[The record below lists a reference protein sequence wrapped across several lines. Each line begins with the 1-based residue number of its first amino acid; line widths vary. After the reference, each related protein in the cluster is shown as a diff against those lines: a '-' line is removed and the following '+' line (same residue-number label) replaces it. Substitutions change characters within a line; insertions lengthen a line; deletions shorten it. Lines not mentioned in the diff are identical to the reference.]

1 MRSVA
6 DQWLREVLLTLYRRS
21 TATRAEI
28 MAETGLHASSVS
40 QAMRPLLRHGTI
52 LKVGDLES
60 NGAGRPREVFSLN
73 PDAVYF
79 VSVDLEA
86 QRIRFALLNFVGD
99 IRYRWE
105 EATGWEER
113 LEVNKVFHGISM
125 VLRNLDSRQLS
136 RLLAVGISYPG
147 MLDDQGRLTAF
158 NLGLH
163 DFPLLSELRE
173 KASAHRMDHLP
184 IFIEPDRHSA
194 VVAERWLGRA
204 RGYQNGLLLFVE
216 RGIGIGLFL
225 DGKPVEGWR
234 NMAGEIGHWK
244 IEPGAEDPCGCGKR
258 GCLEAIAS
266 SPSMIRQYLESTGQP
281 SSNLS
286 AFRITDVFE
295 KARQGDPAA
304 SHVVERA
311 AKAIGLALSYAINLL
326 NPQIVI
332 LGGDLTSADDLFL
345 PRIERE
351 INQNGVPQLTRGI
364 EIAMSALGLD
374 MRLKGAGALAFR
386 KSLADP
392 ALLRKMCSP
401 VSLARGSVLPAT

>member
-6 DQWLREVLLTLYRRS
+6 NQWLREVLLTLYRRS

-40 QAMRPLLRHGTI
+40 QAMRPLLRNGTI

-60 NGAGRPREVFSLN
+60 NGAGRPREVFNLN
-73 PDAVYF
+73 PDAAYF

-125 VLRNLDSRQLS
+125 VLRSLDSRQLS
-136 RLLAVGISYPG
+136 RVLAVGISYPG

-173 KASAHRMDHLP
+173 KASTHRMDHLP
-184 IFIEPDRHSA
+184 VFIEPDRHSA

-304 SHVVERA
+304 SRIVERA
-311 AKAIGLALSYAINLL
+311 GKAIGLALSHAINLL

-345 PRIERE
+345 PPIERE
-351 INQNGVPQLTRGI
+351 ISQNGVPQLTRGI
-364 EIAMSALGLD
+364 EIAVSALGLD

-386 KSLADP
+386 KSLVDP

>member
-1 MRSVA
+1 MRNVA
-6 DQWLREVLLTLYRRS
+6 NQWLREVLLTLYRRS

-52 LKVGDLES
+52 LKVGDLDS
-60 NGAGRPREVFSLN
+60 NGAGRPREVFNLN
-73 PDAVYF
+73 PDAAYF

-113 LEVNKVFHGISM
+113 LDVNKVFHGISM

-136 RLLAVGISYPG
+136 RVLAVGISYPG

-158 NLGLH
+158 NLDLH
-163 DFPLLSELRE
+163 DFPLLAELRE
-173 KASAHRMDHLP
+173 KAGAHRMDHLP
-184 IFIEPDRHSA
+184 VFIEPDRHSA

-234 NMAGEIGHWK
+234 NMAGEIGHLT
-244 IEPGAEDPCGCGKR
+244 IEPDAEDRCGCGKR

-286 AFRITDVFE
+286 AFRITDVFD

-304 SHVVERA
+304 SRIVDRA
-311 AKAIGLALSYAINLL
+311 GRAIGLALSHAINLL

-332 LGGDLTSADDLFL
+332 LGGDLTNADDLFL

-351 INQNGVPQLTRGI
+351 IAENGVPQLTRGI
-364 EIAMSALGLD
+364 QIVMSALGLD
-374 MRLKGAGALAFR
+374 LRLKGAGALAFR

-401 VSLARGSVLPAT
+401 VSLARGSAVPGT

>member
-6 DQWLREVLLTLYRRS
+6 NQWLREVLLTLYRRS

-28 MAETGLHASSVS
+28 VAETGLHASSVS
-40 QAMRPLLRHGTI
+40 QAMRPLLRNGTI

-60 NGAGRPREVFSLN
+60 NGAGRPREVFNLN
-73 PDAVYF
+73 PDAAYF
-79 VSVDLEA
+79 ISVDLEA

-105 EATGWEER
+105 EATGWDEP
-113 LEVNKVFHGISM
+113 LEVNKVFHGIRM

-136 RLLAVGISYPG
+136 RVLAVGISYPG

-173 KASAHRMDHLP
+173 KGSAHRMDHLP

-311 AKAIGLALSYAINLL
+311 GKAIGLALSHAINLL

-345 PRIERE
+345 PPIERE
-351 INQNGVPQLTRGI
+351 ISQNGVPQLTRGI
-364 EIAMSALGLD
+364 EIAVSALGLD

>member
-6 DQWLREVLLTLYRRS
+6 NQWLREVLLTLYRRS

-40 QAMRPLLRHGTI
+40 QAMRPLLRNGTI

-60 NGAGRPREVFSLN
+60 NGAGRPREVFNLN
-73 PDAVYF
+73 PDAAYF

-125 VLRNLDSRQLS
+125 VLRSLDSRQLS
-136 RLLAVGISYPG
+136 RVLAVGISYPG

-173 KASAHRMDHLP
+173 KASTHRMDHLP
-184 IFIEPDRHSA
+184 VFIEPDRHSA

-266 SPSMIRQYLESTGQP
+266 SPSMIRQYLETTGQP

-304 SHVVERA
+304 SRIVERA
-311 AKAIGLALSYAINLL
+311 GKAIGLALSHAINLL

-345 PRIERE
+345 PPIERE
-351 INQNGVPQLTRGI
+351 ISQNGVPQLTRGI
-364 EIAMSALGLD
+364 EIAVSALGLD

-386 KSLADP
+386 KSLVDP